1 LVLYLPIG
9 VIRIVNP
16 KVFSKILSDPK
27 LLGLKRDLNHYKRL
41 WNNMNKYDLKKKK
54 KKTPK
59 LATWLVELM
68 GVHEDLNGSN
78 IKEILKQVNNLSYLL
93 LALYPR
99 CKLGTIQ
106 R

>member
-1 LVLYLPIG
+1 
-9 VIRIVNP
+9 
-16 KVFSKILSDPK
+16 
-27 LLGLKRDLNHYKRL
+27 
-41 WNNMNKYDLKKKK
+41 MNKYDLKIIGKNK

-59 LATWLVELM
+59 LATWLEELM
-68 GVHEDLNGSN
+68 GVHEDINGSN
-78 IKEILKQVNNLSYLL
+78 IKEILKQVNRLSYSL